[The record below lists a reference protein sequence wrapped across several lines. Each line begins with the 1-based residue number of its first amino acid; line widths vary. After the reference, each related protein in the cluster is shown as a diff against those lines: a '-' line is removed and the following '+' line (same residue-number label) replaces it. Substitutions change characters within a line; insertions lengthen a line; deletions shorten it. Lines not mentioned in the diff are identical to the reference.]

1 MQYKQATEICV
12 SRQCPDYPICWR
24 ARSTPERDDRPGDDF
39 YLAKVERCV
48 LGLLDARRMVR
59 DPRLDSHIWKSV
71 NAHH

>member
-24 ARSTPERDDRPGDDF
+24 ARGAPEMAENGEAF
-39 YLAKVERCV
+39 YLARTDKCV